1 MNVNLQMS
9 LFWSSVKMAFD
20 TLRSYKLRSF
30 LTVLGVIIGT
40 GTIIGVGSII
50 TGMDAAFA
58 NSMRTFGT
66 ETMVVFKF
74 AVGPRFGNRTAEER
88 MRKPITYDQAQAL
101 RERCPHV
108 DQVTAGLLPW
118 RGVQKIRYQSNDYA
132 GLDVWGADPSYANV
146 WQVDLIHGR
155 FFTEADNQHRSR
167 VVALGED
174 VAKALFASNDPS
186 GKWVD
191 LEGQMFQ
198 VVGVMKASTANGPG
212 SRDSRVV
219 MPYWTMRKF
228 NPAAEE
234 HMLFVKARKGYL
246 SEAIDEVRGVLRQE
260 RRVKYSDPDNFAIST
275 SEQMIEDFRKIMSI
289 TALVMVVMSSIGLLV
304 GGIGV
309 MNIMLV
315 SVTERTRE
323 IGIRKAMGARRTE
336 IITQFMTEAV
346 VLTFLGGL
354 LGMAL
359 GWMIPVVGSIV
370 FPNLP
375 MSVPIWAAV
384 LGVVV
389 SVGIGL
395 FFGIWPANK
404 AARLDPVEALR
415 YE

>member
-1 MNVNLQMS
+1 MFSS
-9 LFWSSVKMAFD
+9 LFWSSVGMAFD

-58 NSMRTFGT
+58 NAMRTFGSD
-66 ETMVVFKF
+66 TMVVFKF
-74 AVGPRFGNRTAEER
+74 AVGPRFGNRSAEER
-88 MRKPITYDQAQAL
+88 MRKPITFEQAQAI

-108 DQVTAGLLPW
+108 DKVTAGLLPW
-118 RGVQKIRYQSNDYA
+118 RGVQKIRYQANDYA
-132 GLDVWGADPSYANV
+132 GLDMWGADSSYADV
-146 WQVDLIHGR
+146 WQVELIHGR
-155 FFTEADNQHRSR
+155 FFSEIDNQHRAR
-167 VVALGED
+167 VVVLGED
-174 VAKALFASNDPS
+174 VWKGLFASSDPS

-191 LEGQMFQ
+191 VEGQKME
-198 VVGVMKASTANGPG
+198 VIGVMKKSATGEPG
-212 SRDSRVV
+212 GRDNRLV
-219 MPYWTMRKF
+219 MPYWSMRKF
-228 NPAAEE
+228 QPAAEE
-234 HMLFVKARKGYL
+234 HMLFVKPMKGQL
-246 SEAIDEVRGVLRQE
+246 PAAMDEVRGVLRQE
-260 RRVKYSDPDNFAIST
+260 RRVKYDEPDSFSIST
-275 SEQMIEDFRKIMSI
+275 SEQMIEDFRSIMSI

-323 IGIRKAMGARRTE
+323 IGVRKALGARRRE

-354 LGMAL
+354 LGMAVGWLIPGL
-359 GWMIPVVGSIV
+359 GGFV
-370 FPNLP
+370 FPELP
-375 MSVPIWAAV
+375 MSVPLWAAGT
-384 LGVVV
+384 GVAV

>member
-1 MNVNLQMS
+1 MFSS
-9 LFWSSVKMAFD
+9 LFWSSVGMAFD

-58 NSMRTFGT
+58 NAMRTFGSD
-66 ETMVVFKF
+66 TMVVFKF
-74 AVGPRFGNRTAEER
+74 AVGPRFGNRSAEER
-88 MRKPITYDQAQAL
+88 MRKPITFEQAQAI

-108 DQVTAGLLPW
+108 DKVTAGLLPW
-118 RGVQKIRYQSNDYA
+118 RGVQKIRYQANDYA
-132 GLDVWGADPSYANV
+132 GLDMWGADSSYADV
-146 WQVDLIHGR
+146 WQVELIHGR
-155 FFTEADNQHRSR
+155 FFSEIDNQHRAR
-167 VVALGED
+167 VVVLGED
-174 VAKALFASNDPS
+174 VWKGLFASSDPS

-191 LEGQMFQ
+191 VEGQKME
-198 VVGVMKASTANGPG
+198 VIGVMKKSSAGEPG
-212 SRDSRVV
+212 GRDNRLV
-219 MPYWTMRKF
+219 MPYWSMRKF
-228 NPAAEE
+228 QPAAEE
-234 HMLFVKARKGYL
+234 HMLFVKPMKGQL
-246 SEAIDEVRGVLRQE
+246 PAAMDEVRGVLRQE
-260 RRVKYSDPDNFAIST
+260 RRVKYDEPDSFSIST
-275 SEQMIEDFRKIMSI
+275 SEQMIEDFRSIMSI

-323 IGIRKAMGARRTE
+323 IGVRKALGARRRE

-354 LGMAL
+354 LGMAA
-359 GWMIPVVGSIV
+359 GWLIPVLGGFV
-370 FPNLP
+370 FPELP
-375 MSVPIWAAV
+375 MSVPLWAAGT
-384 LGVVV
+384 GVVV

-404 AARLDPVEALR
+404 AARLDPVDALR

>member
-1 MNVNLQMS
+1 MRNS
-9 LFWSSVKMAFD
+9 LFWSSVKMALD
-20 TLRSYKLRSF
+20 TLRTYKLRSF

-50 TGMDAAFA
+50 TGMDGAFSNA
-58 NSMRTFGT
+58 MRTFGSD
-66 ETMVVFKF
+66 TMVVFKF

-88 MRKPITYDQAQAL
+88 MRKPLNFTQAQAI
-101 RERCPHV
+101 RERCPNV
-108 DQVTAGLLPW
+108 ERVTACLMPW

-132 GLDVWGADPSYANV
+132 GLNVTGADPSYSDV
-146 WQVDLIHGR
+146 WQVDMIHGR
-155 FFTEADNQHRSR
+155 FYNEADNQHRSR
-167 VVALGED
+167 VVVLGQD
-174 VAKALFASNDPS
+174 VAKALFAGADPS
-186 GKWVD
+186 GKWVE
-191 LEGQMFQ
+191 LEGQMME
-198 VVGVMKASTANGPG
+198 VLGVMKASANDGPG
-212 SRDSRVV
+212 SRDNRVV

-234 HMLFVKARKGYL
+234 HMLFIKPVKGKLA
-246 SEAIDEVRGVLRQE
+246 AAMDEVRGVLRQE
-260 RRVKYSDPDNFAIST
+260 RHVKFDQPDTFSIST

-323 IGIRKAMGARRTE
+323 IGIRKALGARRSE
-336 IITQFMTEAV
+336 IVIQFMTEAV

-354 LGMAL
+354 LGMAI
-359 GWMIPVVGSIV
+359 GWMIPVIGALV

-375 MSVPIWAAV
+375 MSVPIWAAA
-384 LGVVV
+384 LGAGV
-389 SVGIGL
+389 SIAVGL

>member
-1 MNVNLQMS
+1 
-9 LFWSSVKMAFD
+9 MAFD

-58 NSMRTFGT
+58 NAMRTFGSD
-66 ETMVVFKF
+66 TMVVFKF
-74 AVGPRFGNRTAEER
+74 AVGPRFGNRSAEER
-88 MRKPITYDQAQAL
+88 MRKPITFEQAQAI

-108 DQVTAGLLPW
+108 DKVTAGLLPW
-118 RGVQKIRYQSNDYA
+118 RGVQKIRYQANDYA
-132 GLDVWGADPSYANV
+132 GLDMWGADSSYADV
-146 WQVDLIHGR
+146 WQVELIHGR
-155 FFTEADNQHRSR
+155 FFSEIDNQHRAR
-167 VVALGED
+167 VVVLGED
-174 VAKALFASNDPS
+174 VWKGLFASSDPS

-191 LEGQMFQ
+191 VEGQKME
-198 VVGVMKASTANGPG
+198 VIGVMKKSSAGEPG
-212 SRDSRVV
+212 GRDNRLV
-219 MPYWTMRKF
+219 MPYWSMRKF
-228 NPAAEE
+228 QPAAEE
-234 HMLFVKARKGYL
+234 HMLFVKPMKGQL
-246 SEAIDEVRGVLRQE
+246 PAAMDEVRGVLRQE
-260 RRVKYSDPDNFAIST
+260 RRVKYDEPDSFSIST
-275 SEQMIEDFRKIMSI
+275 SEQMIEDFRSIMSI

-323 IGIRKAMGARRTE
+323 IGVRKALGARRRE

-354 LGMAL
+354 LGMAV
-359 GWMIPVVGSIV
+359 GWLIPVLGGFV
-370 FPNLP
+370 FPELP
-375 MSVPIWAAV
+375 MSVPLWAAGT
-384 LGVVV
+384 GVVV

>member
-1 MNVNLQMS
+1 MFGS
-9 LFWSSVKMAFD
+9 LFWSSVGMAFD

-58 NSMRTFGT
+58 NAMRTFGSD
-66 ETMVVFKF
+66 TMVVFKF
-74 AVGPRFGNRTAEER
+74 QMGPGFGNRSAEER
-88 MRKPITYDQAQAL
+88 MRKPISFEQAQAI

-108 DQVTAGLLPW
+108 DKVTAGLLPW
-118 RGVQKIRYQSNDYA
+118 RGVQKIRYQANDYA
-132 GLDVWGADPSYANV
+132 GLDMWGADPSYADV
-146 WQVDLIHGR
+146 WQVELIHGR
-155 FFTEADNQHRSR
+155 FFSEIDNQHRAR
-167 VVALGED
+167 VVVLGED
-174 VAKALFASNDPS
+174 VWKGLFASSDPS

-191 LEGQMFQ
+191 VEGQKME
-198 VVGVMKASTANGPG
+198 VIGVMKKSATGGPG
-212 SRDSRVV
+212 SRDNRLV
-219 MPYWTMRKF
+219 MPYWSMRKF
-228 NPAAEE
+228 QPAAEE
-234 HMLFVKARKGYL
+234 HMLFVKPLKGQL
-246 SEAIDEVRGVLRQE
+246 PAAMDEVRGVLRQE
-260 RRVKYSDPDNFAIST
+260 RRVKYDEPDSFSIST
-275 SEQMIEDFRKIMSI
+275 SEQMIEDFRSIMSI

-323 IGIRKAMGARRTE
+323 IGVRKALGARRRE

-346 VLTFLGGL
+346 VWTFLGGL
-354 LGMAL
+354 LGMAV
-359 GWMIPVVGSIV
+359 GWLIPVLGGFV
-370 FPNLP
+370 FPELP
-375 MSVPIWAAV
+375 MSVPLWAAGT
-384 LGVVV
+384 GVVV

>member
-1 MNVNLQMS
+1 MGRS
-9 LFWSSVKMAFD
+9 LFWSSVGMALD
-20 TLRSYKLRSF
+20 TLRTYKLRSF

-50 TGMDAAFA
+50 TGMDEAFSSA
-58 NSMRTFGT
+58 MRTFGSD
-66 ETMVVFKF
+66 TMVVFKF
-74 AVGPRFGNRTAEER
+74 AMGPRFGNRTSEER
-88 MRKPITYDQAQAL
+88 MRKPLTFDQAQAI

-108 DQVTAGLLPW
+108 ERVTAGLMPA
-118 RGVQKIRYQSNDYA
+118 RGVQKIRFQANDYA
-132 GLDVWGADPSYANV
+132 GIDLWGADPSYSDV
-146 WQVDLIHGR
+146 WQVDMIHGR
-155 FFTEADNQHRSR
+155 FYNEVDNQHRSR
-167 VVALGED
+167 VVVLGQD
-174 VAKALFASNDPS
+174 VSKALFASADPS
-186 GKWVD
+186 GKWVELD
-191 LEGQMFQ
+191 GQM
-198 VVGVMKASTANGPG
+198 VEVIGVMKASGTGPPG

-219 MPYWTMRKF
+219 MPYWSMRKF

-234 HMLFVKARKGYL
+234 HMLFIKPIKGHL
-246 SEAIDEVRGVLRQE
+246 AAAMDEVRGVLRQE
-260 RRVKYSDPDNFAIST
+260 RRVKYDQPDTFSIST

-289 TALVMVVMSSIGLLV
+289 TALVMVVLSSIGLLV

-323 IGIRKAMGARRTE
+323 IGVRKALGARRSE

-354 LGMAL
+354 LGMGI
-359 GWMIPVVGSIV
+359 GWLIPVVGSFV

-375 MSVPIWAAV
+375 MSVPIWAAA
-384 LGVVV
+384 LGVGV
-389 SVGIGL
+389 SVGVGL

>member
-1 MNVNLQMS
+1 MINPVFL
-9 LFWSSVKMAFD
+9 SSIGMALD

-50 TGMDAAFA
+50 TGMDGAFSNA
-58 NSMRTFGT
+58 MRTFGT
-66 ETMVVFKF
+66 ETMVIFKF
-74 AVGPRFGNRTAEER
+74 QVGPRFGNRTPEER
-88 MRKPITYDQAQAL
+88 MRKPLTYEQAEAI
-101 RERCPHV
+101 RERCPNV
-108 DQVTAGLLPW
+108 ERVSTNLMPW
-118 RGVQKIRYQSNDYA
+118 RGVPKIRYQSNDMA
-132 GLDVWGADPSYANV
+132 GLNLVGADSGYPET
-146 WQVDLIHGR
+146 WQVEMLHGR
-155 FFTEADNQHRSR
+155 FYTEAENQHRDRS
-167 VVALGED
+167 VVIGED
-174 VAKALFASNDPS
+174 VYKALFASGDPS
-186 GKWVD
+186 GKMVD

-198 VVGVMKASTANGPG
+198 VLGVMKNSGTGPPG
-212 SRDSRVV
+212 SRDNRVV

-228 NPAAEE
+228 NPAAVE
-234 HMLFVKARKGYL
+234 HMFFVKAVPGKL
-246 SEAIDEVRGVLRQE
+246 AVAMDEVRGVLRQE
-260 RRVKYSDPDNFAIST
+260 RRVKYGDPDSFAIST

-289 TALVMVVMSSIGLLV
+289 TALVMFVMSSIGLLV

-323 IGIRKAMGARRTE
+323 IGVRKALGAKRSE
-336 IITQFMTEAV
+336 IIAQFMTEAV

-359 GWMIPVVGSIV
+359 GWMIPLVGKIV

-375 MSVPIWAAV
+375 MTVPLWAAG
-384 LGVVV
+384 LGVAV
-389 SVGIGL
+389 SVAVGL

-404 AARLDPVEALR
+404 AARLDPVDALR

>member
-1 MNVNLQMS
+1 MGRS
-9 LFWSSVKMAFD
+9 LFWSSVGMALD
-20 TLRSYKLRSF
+20 TLRTYKLRSF

-50 TGMDAAFA
+50 TGMDEAFSSA
-58 NSMRTFGT
+58 MRTFGSD
-66 ETMVVFKF
+66 TMVVFKF
-74 AVGPRFGNRTAEER
+74 AMGPRFGNRTSEER
-88 MRKPITYDQAQAL
+88 MRKPLTFDQAQAI

-108 DQVTAGLLPW
+108 ERVTAGLMPW
-118 RGVQKIRYQSNDYA
+118 RGVQKIRFQANDYA
-132 GLDVWGADPSYANV
+132 GIDLWGADPSYSDV
-146 WQVDLIHGR
+146 WQVDMLHGR
-155 FFTEADNQHRSR
+155 FYNEVDNQHRSR
-167 VVALGED
+167 VVVLGQD
-174 VAKALFASNDPS
+174 VAKALFASADPS
-186 GKWVD
+186 GKWVELD
-191 LEGQMFQ
+191 GQM
-198 VVGVMKASTANGPG
+198 VEVIGVMKASGTGPPG
-212 SRDSRVV
+212 SRDNRVV
-219 MPYWTMRKF
+219 MPYWSMRKF

-234 HMLFVKARKGYL
+234 HMLFVKPVKGHL
-246 SEAIDEVRGVLRQE
+246 AAAMDEVRGVLRQE
-260 RRVKYSDPDNFAIST
+260 RRVKYDQPDTFSIST

-289 TALVMVVMSSIGLLV
+289 TALVMVVLSSIGLLV

-323 IGIRKAMGARRTE
+323 IGVRKALGARRSE

-354 LGMAL
+354 LGMGI
-359 GWMIPVVGSIV
+359 GWLIPVVGSFV

-375 MSVPIWAAV
+375 MSVPIWAAA
-384 LGVVV
+384 LGVGV
-389 SVGIGL
+389 SVGVGL

>member
-1 MNVNLQMS
+1 MGRS
-9 LFWSSVKMAFD
+9 LFWSSVGMALD
-20 TLRSYKLRSF
+20 TLRTYKLRSF

-50 TGMDAAFA
+50 TGMDEAFSSA
-58 NSMRTFGT
+58 MRTFGSD
-66 ETMVVFKF
+66 TMVVFKF
-74 AVGPRFGNRTAEER
+74 AMGPRFGNRTSEER
-88 MRKPITYDQAQAL
+88 MRKPLTFDQAQAI

-108 DQVTAGLLPW
+108 ERVTAGLMPW
-118 RGVQKIRYQSNDYA
+118 RGVQKIRFQANDYA
-132 GLDVWGADPSYANV
+132 GIDLWGADPSYSDV
-146 WQVDLIHGR
+146 WQVDMLHGR
-155 FFTEADNQHRSR
+155 FYNEVDNQHRSR
-167 VVALGED
+167 VVVIGQD
-174 VAKALFASNDPS
+174 VAKALFASADPS
-186 GKWVD
+186 GKWAELD
-191 LEGQMFQ
+191 GQM
-198 VVGVMKASTANGPG
+198 VEVIGVMKASGTGPPG
-212 SRDSRVV
+212 SRDNRVV
-219 MPYWTMRKF
+219 MPYWSMRKF

-234 HMLFVKARKGYL
+234 HMLFVKPVKGHL
-246 SEAIDEVRGVLRQE
+246 AAAMDEVRGVLRQE
-260 RRVKYSDPDNFAIST
+260 RRVKYDQPDTFSIST

-289 TALVMVVMSSIGLLV
+289 TALVMVVLSSIGLLV

-323 IGIRKAMGARRTE
+323 IGVRKALGARRSE

-354 LGMAL
+354 LGMGI
-359 GWMIPVVGSIV
+359 GWLIPVVGSFV

-375 MSVPIWAAV
+375 MSVPIWAAA
-384 LGVVV
+384 LGVGV
-389 SVGIGL
+389 SVGVGL

>member
-1 MNVNLQMS
+1 MLRS
-9 LFWSSVKMAFD
+9 LFFSSVGMAFD

-58 NSMRTFGT
+58 NAMRTLGSDT
-66 ETMVVFKF
+66 IVVFKF
-74 AVGPRFGNRTAEER
+74 PLGPRFGNRTAEER
-88 MRKPITYDQAQAL
+88 TRKPISYEQAQAI

-108 DQVTAGLLPW
+108 QSLSVSLLPW
-118 RGVQKIRYQSNDYA
+118 RGIQRVRFQANDYA
-132 GLDVWGADPSYANV
+132 GVDLWGAEPAYADV
-146 WQVDLIHGR
+146 WQVELLHGR
-155 FFTEADNQHRSR
+155 FLTDIDNQHRSR
-167 VVALGED
+167 VVVLGED
-174 VAKALFASNDPS
+174 VAKGLFSTNDPS
-186 GKWVD
+186 GKWIDVD
-191 LEGQMFQ
+191 GQAMQ
-198 VVGVMKASTANGPG
+198 VIGVMKNSGTGPPG

-228 NPAAEE
+228 QPAAEE
-234 HMLFVKARKGYL
+234 HMLFAKPVPGQVA
-246 SEAIDEVRGVLRQE
+246 AAMDEIRGVLRQE
-260 RRVKYSDPDNFAIST
+260 RRVKYSDPDSFALST
-275 SEQMIEDFRKIMSI
+275 SEQMIEDFRKIMSV
-289 TALVMVVMSSIGLLV
+289 TALVMFALSSIGLLV

-323 IGIRKAMGARRTE
+323 IGLRKALGARKGE
-336 IITQFMTEAV
+336 IVTQFMTEAV
-346 VLTFLGGL
+346 VLTFTGGV

-359 GWMIPVVGSIV
+359 GWTIPLIGGLL

-375 MSVPIWAAV
+375 MQVPLWAAG
-384 LGVVV
+384 LGSGV
-389 SVGIGL
+389 SVAVGL

-404 AARLDPVEALR
+404 AANLDPVEALR

>member
-1 MNVNLQMS
+1 MFGS
-9 LFWSSVKMAFD
+9 LFWSSVGMAFD

-58 NSMRTFGT
+58 NAMRTFGSD
-66 ETMVVFKF
+66 TMVVFKF
-74 AVGPRFGNRTAEER
+74 QMGPGFGNRSAEER
-88 MRKPITYDQAQAL
+88 MRKPISFEQAQAI

-108 DQVTAGLLPW
+108 DKVTAGLLPW
-118 RGVQKIRYQSNDYA
+118 RGVQKIRYQANDYA
-132 GLDVWGADPSYANV
+132 GLDMWGADPSYADV
-146 WQVDLIHGR
+146 WQVELIHGR
-155 FFTEADNQHRSR
+155 FFSEIDNQHRAR
-167 VVALGED
+167 VVVLGED
-174 VAKALFASNDPS
+174 VWKGLFASSDPS

-191 LEGQMFQ
+191 VEGQKME
-198 VVGVMKASTANGPG
+198 VIGVMKKSATGGPG
-212 SRDSRVV
+212 SRDNRLV
-219 MPYWTMRKF
+219 MPYWSMRKF
-228 NPAAEE
+228 QPAAEE
-234 HMLFVKARKGYL
+234 HMLFVKPLKGQL
-246 SEAIDEVRGVLRQE
+246 PAAMDEVRGVLRQE
-260 RRVKYSDPDNFAIST
+260 RRVKYDEPDSFSIST
-275 SEQMIEDFRKIMSI
+275 SEQMIEDFRSIMSI

-309 MNIMLV
+309 MNIKLV

-323 IGIRKAMGARRTE
+323 IGVRKALGARRRE

-354 LGMAL
+354 LGMAV
-359 GWMIPVVGSIV
+359 GWLIPVLGGFV
-370 FPNLP
+370 FPELP
-375 MSVPIWAAV
+375 MSVPLWAAGT
-384 LGVVV
+384 GVVV

>member
-1 MNVNLQMS
+1 MFSS
-9 LFWSSVKMAFD
+9 LFWSSVGMAFD

-50 TGMDAAFA
+50 TGMDAAIA
-58 NSMRTFGT
+58 NAMRTFGSD
-66 ETMVVFKF
+66 TMVVFKF

-88 MRKPITYDQAQAL
+88 MRKPITFEQAQAI

-108 DQVTAGLLPW
+108 DKVTAGLLPW
-118 RGVQKIRYQSNDYA
+118 RGVQKIRYQANDYA
-132 GLDVWGADPSYANV
+132 GLDMWGADSSYADV
-146 WQVDLIHGR
+146 WQVELIHGR
-155 FFTEADNQHRSR
+155 FFSEIDNQHRAR
-167 VVALGED
+167 VVVLGED
-174 VAKALFASNDPS
+174 VWKGLFSSSDPS

-191 LEGQMFQ
+191 VEGQKME
-198 VVGVMKASTANGPG
+198 VIGVMKKSATGGPG
-212 SRDSRVV
+212 SRDNRLV
-219 MPYWTMRKF
+219 MPYWSMRKF
-228 NPAAEE
+228 QPAAEE
-234 HMLFVKARKGYL
+234 HMLFVKPVKGQL
-246 SEAIDEVRGVLRQE
+246 PAAMDEVRGVLRQE
-260 RRVKYSDPDNFAIST
+260 RRVKYNEPDSFSIST
-275 SEQMIEDFRKIMSI
+275 SEQMIDDFRSIMSI

-323 IGIRKAMGARRTE
+323 IGVRKALGARRRE

-354 LGMAL
+354 LGMAV
-359 GWMIPVVGSIV
+359 GWLIPVLGGFV
-370 FPNLP
+370 FPELP
-375 MSVPIWAAV
+375 MTVPLWAAGT
-384 LGVVV
+384 GVVV
-389 SVGIGL
+389 SVGVGL

-404 AARLDPVEALR
+404 AARLDPVDALR

>member
-1 MNVNLQMS
+1 MFSSV
-9 LFWSSVKMAFD
+9 FWSSVGMALD

-50 TGMDAAFA
+50 TGMDGAFSNA
-58 NSMRTFGT
+58 MRTIGSD
-66 ETMVVFKF
+66 TMVVFKF
-74 AVGPRFGNRTAEER
+74 AIGPRFGNRTAEER
-88 MRKPITYDQAQAL
+88 MRKPLTYDQAVAI

-108 DQVTAGLLPW
+108 ERVTTSLMPW
-118 RGVQKIRYQSNDYA
+118 RGIQKVRYQSNDFA
-132 GLDVWGADPSYANV
+132 GVDLNGSDPSYAEV

-155 FFTEADNQHRSR
+155 FFNEVDNQHRSR
-167 VVALGED
+167 VVVLGED
-174 VAKALFASNDPS
+174 VAKGLFASADPS
-186 GKWVD
+186 GKWIDV
-191 LEGQMFQ
+191 EGQMME
-198 VVGVMKASTANGPG
+198 VIGVMKNSGSGPPG
-212 SRDSRVV
+212 SRDTRIV

-228 NPAAEE
+228 QPAAEE
-234 HMLFVKARKGYL
+234 HMLFVKPIKGQL
-246 SEAIDEVRGVLRQE
+246 PMAMDEVRGVLRQE
-260 RRVKYSDPDNFAIST
+260 RRVKYNEPDSFAIST

-289 TALVMVVMSSIGLLV
+289 TALVMVVLSSIGLLV

-323 IGIRKAMGARRTE
+323 IGVRKALGARRSE

-354 LGMAL
+354 LGMAV
-359 GWMIPVVGSIV
+359 GWMIPVLGRFV
-370 FPNLP
+370 FPDLP
-375 MSVPIWAAV
+375 MMVPLWAAGM
-384 LGVVV
+384 GVGV
-389 SVGIGL
+389 SVGVGL

>member
-1 MNVNLQMS
+1 
-9 LFWSSVKMAFD
+9 MALD
-20 TLRSYKLRSF
+20 TLRTYKLRSF

-50 TGMDAAFA
+50 TGMDEAFSSA
-58 NSMRTFGT
+58 MRTFGSD
-66 ETMVVFKF
+66 TMVVFKF
-74 AVGPRFGNRTAEER
+74 AMGPRFGNRTSEER
-88 MRKPITYDQAQAL
+88 MRKPLTFDQAQAI

-108 DQVTAGLLPW
+108 ERVTAGLMPW
-118 RGVQKIRYQSNDYA
+118 RGVQKIRFQANDYA
-132 GLDVWGADPSYANV
+132 GIDLWGADPSYSDV
-146 WQVDLIHGR
+146 WQVDMLHGR
-155 FFTEADNQHRSR
+155 FYNEVDNQHRSR
-167 VVALGED
+167 VVVLGQD
-174 VAKALFASNDPS
+174 VAKALFASADPS
-186 GKWVD
+186 GKWVELD
-191 LEGQMFQ
+191 GQM
-198 VVGVMKASTANGPG
+198 VEVIGVMKASGTGPPG

-219 MPYWTMRKF
+219 MPYWSMRKF

-234 HMLFVKARKGYL
+234 HMLFVKPVKGHL
-246 SEAIDEVRGVLRQE
+246 AAAMDEVRGVLRQE
-260 RRVKYSDPDNFAIST
+260 RRLKYDQPDTFSIST

-289 TALVMVVMSSIGLLV
+289 TALVMVVLSSIGLLV

-323 IGIRKAMGARRTE
+323 IGVRKALGARRSE

-354 LGMAL
+354 LGMGI
-359 GWMIPVVGSIV
+359 GWLIPVVGSFV

-375 MSVPIWAAV
+375 MSVPIWAAA
-384 LGVVV
+384 LGVGV
-389 SVGIGL
+389 SVGVGL